1 VVAQTR
7 SLSPSTEPRVVAA
20 AFVAVVVFAGAWAL
34 LHVGFYT
41 RSQIID
47 TPVYQRYG
55 NAMARGEVPY
65 RDFSVEYPPGAL
77 PMFALPGLAEPGNDQ
92 NVTLGF
98 RHRFET
104 LMWLCGAAAL
114 LAMAVA
120 LSSVGA
126 GQIHVWG
133 AVAFAALAPLALG
146 SVVLSRFDL
155 WPAALVVGALAALV
169 AGWLRLG
176 SGLLGLAIAVKLF
189 PAVLVPLTLA
199 YVWRREGRREALAC
213 AGVLAAVVA
222 VVFAPFVALSPG
234 GVWHSVSVQL
244 TRPLQIESLG
254 SALLIAAHHVWGF
267 GITME
272 TSHGSQNLA
281 GGAPNALAVVQTVV
295 QAAALVA
302 VWVAFALGSPTRAA
316 LVRAS
321 AAALVVFVALGK
333 VLSPQFLIW
342 LIPIVPLVRGRRGL
356 WASGLLGVALV
367 LTQLWFPFRYWDLA
381 NHFDATTSWLVLA
394 RDVLLLALA
403 AVLVFPLTGRGR
415 DLSGRVQDGPPVPGT
430 VTKV

>member
-1 VVAQTR
+1 MVEQTR
-7 SLSPSTEPRVVAA
+7 SLSRPAEGRVVAA
-20 AFVAVVVFAGAWAL
+20 AFVAVAVFSGAWAL

-41 RSQIID
+41 RGQIID

-55 NAMARGEVPY
+55 NAIADGEVPY

-77 PMFALPGLAEPGNDQ
+77 PVFALPGLAEPGHDQ
-92 NVTLGF
+92 NVTTGF
-98 RHRFET
+98 RHAFET

-120 LSSVGA
+120 LSSLGA
-126 GQIHVWG
+126 RELRVWG
-133 AVAFAALAPLALG
+133 ALSFAALAPLALG

-155 WPAALVVGALAALV
+155 WPAAIVAAALAALV
-169 AGWLRLG
+169 SGWLRLG

-189 PAVLVPLTLA
+189 PVVLVPLALA
-199 YVWRREGRREALAC
+199 YAWRREGRREALVC
-213 AGVLAAVVA
+213 FGVLLAVAA

-234 GVWHSVSVQL
+234 GVWESLSVQL

-254 SALLIAAHHVWGF
+254 SALLLAAHQAWGY
-267 GITME
+267 GVTME

-281 GGAPNALAVVQTVV
+281 GAAPHALAIAQTVLQV
-295 QAAALVA
+295 AALVA
-302 VWVAFALGSPTRAA
+302 VWIAFMRGRPTGEA

-321 AAALVVFVALGK
+321 AAVLVVFVALGK

-342 LIPIVPLVRGRRGL
+342 LIPIVPLVRGRRGVL
-356 WASGLLGVALV
+356 ASGLLAVALV

-381 NHFDATTSWLVLA
+381 NHFDAEPSWLVLA
-394 RDVLLLALA
+394 RDVLLVALAVVLALPSTAERA
-403 AVLVFPLTGRGR
+403 APA
-415 DLSGRVQDGPPVPGT
+415 
-430 VTKV
+430 VTRR